1 MAFVRHFYGKIWRQ
15 IRLSQFGMILAHCG
29 VAIVTIGAVMS
40 GYFGSEIGVRLAPQ
54 QSQTLGQYEFH
65 YRQFSNEIGPNFT
78 AEVAFFDVTE
88 NGKPYAEII
97 PERRYYDVRTMTMSE
112 VGLDGGFW
120 GDLYIVMGDSLGKG
134 EFTFRLHYKPLI
146 SLALGWRYF
155 NWPFGALCSVFGL
168 RRKQE
173 K

>member
-1 MAFVRHFYGKIWRQ
+1 M
-15 IRLSQFGMILAHCG
+15 
-29 VAIVTIGAVMS
+29 
-40 GYFGSEIGVRLAPQ
+40 
-54 QSQTLGQYEFH
+54 
-65 YRQFSNEIGPNFT
+65 
-78 AEVAFFDVTE
+78 TE

-146 SLALGWRYF
+146 RWLWAGGILMA
-155 NWPFGALCSVFGL
+155 FGALCSVFGL

>member
-1 MAFVRHFYGKIWRQ
+1 M
-15 IRLSQFGMILAHCG
+15 
-29 VAIVTIGAVMS
+29 AIVTIGAVMT

-78 AEVAFFDVTE
+78 AEVAFFDVTK
-88 NGKPYAEII
+88 NGKPYAKII

-146 SLALGWRYF
+146 RWLWAGGILMA
-155 NWPFGALCSVFGL
+155 FGALFSVFGL